1 MRPWTMQ
8 PFLGRDWQMRHG
20 SRQDSG
26 SRHSADTLRSS
37 SGVLE
42 AGSGAG
48 AVGGSSCESREEEKI
63 CEHEDEGCEDE
74 QSSWEESAAERAE
87 SGDGG
92 VLVLFPSGTSTPSF
106 STSEPFRNTIGDESR

>member
-1 MRPWTMQ
+1 MQ

-37 SGVLE
+37 SGVPE
-42 AGSGAG
+42 AGSGGGTA
-48 AVGGSSCESREEEKI
+48 GGSSCESREQEEKT
-63 CEHEDEGCEDE
+63 CEHEDDGCEDE

-87 SGDGG
+87 SGEGG
-92 VLVLFPSGTSTPSF
+92 GLVRFPSGTSTPSF

>member
-1 MRPWTMQ
+1 MQ

-26 SRHSADTLRSS
+26 SLHSPDTLRSS
-37 SGVLE
+37 SGVPE
-42 AGSGAG
+42 AGSAAG
-48 AVGGSSCESREEEKI
+48 AVGRSSCESREEEEKI

-74 QSSWEESAAERAE
+74 HSSWEESAAERAE
-87 SGDGG
+87 SGEGG

-106 STSEPFRNTIGDESR
+106 STSEPFRNTMGDESR